1 MNRDVSELRRIPAVD
16 LLLQE
21 PAVSA
26 LCSTYAH
33 EVVVALI
40 REELADTR
48 SRYLGGEMSPDDL
61 QAGPVA
67 DRIVQR
73 ASGLEPAP
81 LVRVINATGI
91 LLHTNLG
98 RAPLSAKAQ
107 QAVARIQGGYCS
119 LEMDLGT
126 GKRTSRLG
134 RVRKLLCQV
143 TGADD
148 ALAVNNN
155 AAAVLLALQVLAA
168 GREVIICR
176 GEQVEIGG
184 SFRLPDI
191 IEASGAVMREVGT
204 TNRTRIADYRDAVGP
219 DTAMILKVH
228 PSNYVVEGFTESV
241 RTAELAELARE
252 HEIILMEDLGSGALR
267 QHPVSFLSHEP
278 RVQDSLAAGVD
289 LLSFSGDKLL
299 GGPQAGIV
307 LGREASVSRLRSHP
321 LARVV
326 RLDKLHLAALE
337 ATLTDYARGEAG
349 LSNIPLYQL
358 LLRSVAEL
366 REDAAQLAEQLRA
379 GLDARW
385 QIEVVDTESAVGGG
399 SLPGETAASAGVSI
413 AREGQS
419 VDAVARALRSGHPA
433 VVARIW
439 QEKLLFDLRSLL
451 EDDRQCLPG
460 LLIDR
465 LRPFEQED

>member
-1 MNRDVSELRRIPAVD
+1 VD
-16 LLLQE
+16 QLLQE
-21 PAVSA
+21 PAISA
-26 LCSTYAH
+26 LSSTYAH

-48 SRYLGGEMSPDDL
+48 AHYLAGELDPEAL

-67 DRIVQR
+67 DRVAQR
-73 ASGLEPAP
+73 AGGLEPAP
-81 LVRVINATGI
+81 LARVINATGI

-143 TGADD
+143 TGAED

-204 TNRTRIADYRDAVGP
+204 TNRTRISDYEGAVGP

-228 PSNYVVEGFTESV
+228 PSNYVVEGFTETV
-241 RTAELAELARE
+241 RTADLAELARE

-267 QHPVSFLSHEP
+267 QHPGSFLSHEP

-299 GGPQAGIV
+299 GGPQAGVV
-307 LGREASVSRLRSHP
+307 LGCEVNVSRLRSHP

-337 ATLTDYARGEAG
+337 ATLTDYVRGEVG
-349 LSNIPLYQL
+349 LASIPLYRL

-366 REDAAQLAEQLRA
+366 REEAGQLAEQLRT
-379 GLDARW
+379 GLDERW
-385 QIEVVDTESAVGGG
+385 GIEVIDTDSAVGGG
-399 SLPGETAASAGVSI
+399 SLPGVATSSAGVAI
-413 AREGQS
+413 AREGAG
-419 VDAVARALRSGHPA
+419 VDAMARALRDGHPA
-433 VVARIW
+433 VVVRIW
-439 QEKLLFDLRSLL
+439 QEKLLIDVRSLL
-451 EDDRQCLPG
+451 EDDRQRLPD
-460 LLIDR
+460 LLIAR
-465 LRPFEQED
+465 LKPFQQED